1 MQQYSNLIEA
11 INGLRKEGYTEDF
24 NLEQQCISC
33 RDGQFKMFHD
43 EFIID
48 KYFRFDAGS
57 DAADQSIIYAVS
69 SRKTDLKRESLI
81 NAYGIYSNTI
91 TNEMLKKSTNRRRG
105 WTDHS
110 LINGRFNQTANASVA
125 ANKKWMLPTAVVKF
139 FIFIDA
145 NLSQAPFFLPDLPF
159 RLQNADRRLCQKGW
173 SNDQSDLVV
182 RCTSV

>member
-69 SRKTDLKRESLI
+69 SQKNDLKGILI
-81 NAYGIYSNTI
+81 NAYGIYSETL
-91 TNEMLKKSTNRRRG
+91 TNEMLRKLQIAEG
-105 WTDHS
+105 D
-110 LINGRFNQTANASVA
+110 GQT
-125 ANKKWMLPTAVVKF
+125 
-139 FIFIDA
+139 I
-145 NLSQAPFFLPDLPF
+145 
-159 RLQNADRRLCQKGW
+159 R
-173 SNDQSDLVV
+173 
-182 RCTSV
+182 